1 MEKNYFVEVFD
12 QGDSGE
18 LFRLDQPQQ
27 FDSEAQAREAANDL
41 ASKHAGVI
49 AWSLNLESSTEFEG
63 EREVF
68 YTAGETLELE

>member
-18 LFRLDQPQQ
+18 LFRPDRPQQ
-27 FDSEAQAREAANDL
+27 FDSEAQARTAANEL

-49 AWSLNLESSTEFEG
+49 AWSQNSESSPELKG

>member
-1 MEKNYFVEVFD
+1 MEKNYFVAAYE

-18 LFRLDQPQQ
+18 LFQLEQPQQ
-27 FDSEAQAREAANDL
+27 FDSEDQACKVANDL

-49 AWSLNLESSTEFEG
+49 AWSQEAGSGTDLKR

-68 YTAGETLELE
+68 YTAGETLEIK